1 MKKIVLGLIIITV
14 TLFCRTVS
22 AQVTIGA
29 LAPPDPS
36 AVLDLQSNDKFGL
49 LLPRVVLTDTL
60 VAAPLA
66 DHVKGMFVYNTTPSD
81 DGKVAEGVYYND
93 GRRWWQINSG
103 LSGGAE
109 PWQIA
114 GTTNPATSNTDN
126 IYQMGQVGIGTAN
139 PEISA
144 ALDVESF
151 DSENPRGI
159 LIPRMSQNDRDSIK
173 GASNGLLIF
182 NTDENCFNYYD
193 SQLGDWTSM
202 CGGVP
207 TASGSVDC
215 NNTTVNG
222 IYVVSTPMNGG
233 NYLSVPVKITKPG
246 MYTITA
252 TPTKANGYYFTSSGS
267 FANAGTYVVNLSA
280 NGTPITAKN
289 DTIDLTF
296 NGIEAHCESLIIPVS
311 PLTPDYTITG
321 ITVVP
326 NIYPIHTTLNAAD
339 YYLAVTLNVKA
350 PGAWSLASNTVNGY
364 QFSAQGDI
372 SRASG
377 YNPNGTFPQTVT
389 VIVPVTGGQALS
401 YGTGQDN
408 FILSNSGSASVST
421 YPFTVNLAG
430 VGFSPNCATASF
442 SGTTPMQN
450 QNLTKNQ
457 TITLPVTVETPGI
470 TVITASGGGMVFS
483 SDTIDLTGKTYVTLI
498 ADSTTA
504 PNTSGTV
511 NLAIK
516 SAKGGIT
523 SACYIPVTVSPVTV
537 NISTMTLA
545 GIDPGS
551 GNYII
556 DVKGNIPVNS
566 VSLSVVSTTA
576 GDYTLTTD
584 TINGVSFSGSGQLI
598 ASTSPQ
604 TIKLVPSG
612 DPVGVVGTK
621 TYTVTSGSNTVTFN
635 INYVYRDM
643 NIMVLGDG
651 NYQLPNFK
659 NYLVTSTSGNT
670 TSNADKNFGVNGI
683 VPTAGVKMTVG
694 SSGAGSLAN
703 AINTKKYDIIL
714 TGYNNGLNAADVTAA
729 VSYVNNNGVLFIAME
744 NNNGTTGN
752 PSGGGSSIEAILA
765 QIFGVTVYGSST
777 PGALWYSGNT
787 NIGLYRV
794 GSDKSDP
801 ILGGPF
807 YDITGTLLAN
817 DNNSLGT
824 VMSGTLP
831 ASGTV
836 VALATNPSTGSPN
849 PNPQYFV
856 ARHRD
861 KGFVWTGDGGFWR
874 DNGSSTSSGSTAPI
888 CTNPTLPRPWDYIN
902 NSGLSSPQQVYNGQ
916 FLLNFF
922 GYAIKYS
929 GTNARQ

>member
-1 MKKIVLGLIIITV
+1 MKKILLSFIIITA
-14 TLFCRTVS
+14 TLFCSALS

-29 LAPPDPS
+29 QAPPDPS
-36 AVLDLQSNDKFGL
+36 AVLDLQSNEKFGL

-66 DHVKGMFVYNTTPSD
+66 AHVKGMFVYNTTPSD

-93 GRRWWQINSG
+93 GNRWWQINGGQNSG
-103 LSGGAE
+103 PG
-109 PWQIA
+109 PWQMA
-114 GTTNPATSNTDN
+114 ETTNPAASITDN
-126 IYQMGQVGIGTAN
+126 IYQMGQVGIGTAK
-139 PEISA
+139 PDVSA
-144 ALDVESF
+144 ALDVESP
-151 DSENPRGI
+151 DSDNPRGL
-159 LIPRMSQNDRDSIK
+159 LIPRMSQTERDNIK
-173 GASNGLLIF
+173 AVANGLMIF

-193 SQLGDWTSM
+193 AQLGEWTSL

-207 TASGSVDC
+207 TALGAVDC

-222 IYVVSTPMNGG
+222 IYVVTTTMNSG

-252 TPTKANGYYFTSSGS
+252 TPGKANGYYFTSSGS
-267 FANAGTYVVNLSA
+267 FANAGNYVVNLAA
-280 NGTPITAKN
+280 NGAPIYAQN

-296 NGIEAHCESLIIPVS
+296 NGIEAHCSSLIIQVS

-321 ITVVP
+321 VTVVP
-326 NIYPIHTTLNAAD
+326 NIYPIHSTLNAAD
-339 YYLAVTLNVKA
+339 DYLAVTLNVKA
-350 PGAWSLASNTVNGY
+350 PGKWSLSTNMVNGY

-377 YNPNGTFPQTVT
+377 FNPNGTFPQTVT

-408 FILSNSGSASVST
+408 FILSNSGSTSVST

-430 VGFSPNCATASF
+430 VGFSADCATAQF
-442 SGTTPMQN
+442 SGATPMQN
-450 QNLTKNQ
+450 LNLTKNQ
-457 TITLPVTVETPGI
+457 TITLPVTVETPGETI
-470 TVITASGGGMVFS
+470 ITASGGGMVFS
-483 SDTIDLTGKTYVTLI
+483 SGTIDLTGKTSVTLI

-504 PNTSGTV
+504 PSTSGTV

-523 SACYIPVTVSPVTV
+523 SACYIPVTVSPATV

-556 DVKGNIPVNS
+556 DVNGNIPVNS

-576 GDYTLTTD
+576 GEYNITTD
-584 TINGVSFSGSGQLI
+584 PVNGVTFSGSGQLI

-612 DPVGVVGTK
+612 TPTAVAGTQ
-621 TYTVTSGSNTVTFN
+621 TYTVTLGSNTVTFN
-635 INYVYRDM
+635 INYVYRAM
-643 NIMVLGDG
+643 NIMVLGSST
-651 NYQLPNFK
+651 YQLPNFK
-659 NYLVTSTSGNT
+659 NYLVTSASGNT
-670 TSNADKNFGVNGI
+670 TSNADLNFGVNGKI
-683 VPTAGVKMTVG
+683 PTAGVKLTVG
-694 SSGAGSLAN
+694 TAGAGSLATQ
-703 AINTKKYDIIL
+703 INSKKYDIIL
-714 TGYNNGLNAADVTAA
+714 TGYNNGINAADVTAA
-729 VSYVNNNGVLFIAME
+729 VSYVNNNGVLFIATE
-744 NNNGTTGN
+744 TGN
-752 PSGGGSSIEAILA
+752 GNNSSSGNSVEAILA
-765 QIFGVTVYGSST
+765 QLFGVTVNTSNSS
-777 PGALWYSGNT
+777 ALWYSNST
-787 NIGLYRV
+787 NLGLFRV
-794 GSDKSDP
+794 GSDKNDP

-831 ASGTV
+831 ATAI
-836 VALATNPSTGSPN
+836 ALATQPSGASCTPSQ
-849 PNPQYFV
+849 QYFAV
-856 ARHRD
+856 RHSN
-861 KGFVWTGDGGFWR
+861 KAFVWSGDGGFWR
-874 DNGSSTSSGSTAPI
+874 DDGNNTSASSSSPI
-888 CTNPTLPRPWDYIN
+888 GTNPTLPKLWNYTN
-902 NSGLSSPQQVYNGQ
+902 NSGLSGNQQVYNGQ

-922 GYAIKYS
+922 GYAIKYAA
-929 GTNARQ
+929 TNARQ